1 MRPWSARARSA
12 RPSSRCADKR
22 SDSYAKPRNCKVP
35 GFLCLVR
42 TGPAACCFAFGRVQG
57 LRFGLS
63 GRVVPFR
70 QQQMFDC
77 TSFVFLLLARKS
89 PQAASALAAFVDPLR
104 STCHL
109 RRVQNRCRHLCQARR
124 RAARTN
130 IGSGRVGNLPCA
142 DRRLPGPRSASVPR
156 RLRSENHCKPCLGT
170 PQAPP
175 RETTAASG
183 VRQSAGYDPRIGTN
197 LLAGQKFA
205 EPAPQTTAAAHTNID
220 QMRAE
225 VCDNGI
231 ARNTIHS
238 VHRLRKAQPR
248 KTGTALKETERR
260 ANALSR
266 KETGTISPL
275 RTRRPRAGCR
285 WRRPADRR
293 HWPAGLRPAHRPHP
307 GPAAGRRCPAKRPA
321 KRR

>member
-1 MRPWSARARSA
+1 MSFAAGAEPMRAPLPSKEESSAGKHLFMQSRESSLCGPPPGGGRKRA
-12 RPSSRCADKR
+12 
-22 SDSYAKPRNCKVP
+22 
-35 GFLCLVR
+35 
-42 TGPAACCFAFGRVQG
+42 
-57 LRFGLS
+57 
-63 GRVVPFR
+63 
-70 QQQMFDC
+70 
-77 TSFVFLLLARKS
+77 
-89 PQAASALAAFVDPLR
+89 
-104 STCHL
+104 
-109 RRVQNRCRHLCQARR
+109 
-124 RAARTN
+124 
-130 IGSGRVGNLPCA
+130 
-142 DRRLPGPRSASVPR
+142 
-156 RLRSENHCKPCLGT
+156 
-170 PQAPP
+170 PQAPVRKSLQTLP
-175 RETTAASG
+175 WNSADSAPGTTAASG

-197 LLAGQKFA
+197 LLAGQRFA
-205 EPAPQTTAAAHTNID
+205 EPAPQTTAAVHTNID
-220 QMRAE
+220 RMRAE

-231 ARNTIHS
+231 ARDTIDS
-238 VHRLRKAQPR
+238 AHRLRKAQPR